1 MAKILVTG
9 SQGTLGRPLVAELR
23 RRGHD
28 VWGCD
33 LQHQADEQFIRADIQ
48 HYRQLEQL
56 LDQDRPVDFVYHL
69 AAEFGR
75 MNGEEYYETLWA
87 TNVIGTRNILE
98 LQRRRGFKLIFA
110 SSSEIY
116 GDRHEDILHEDI
128 PLQQSIIQHNDY
140 ATTKW
145 VNEVQIMNFEKRYES
160 PIVRLRFFNA
170 YGPGEYY
177 HNYRSVVCL
186 FCYRALHDLPY
197 TVYKDYHRVFM
208 YIDDFIPTLANVC
221 ENFTAGRGL
230 QHRRDRVRSVEHMS
244 NLLLDTS
251 GRTIRLVDVYAGGQA
266 QRPEQAPGHLEGGA
280 RLSATTRQSRSR
292 RASPDDRVDEVRLP
306 DAVASEASL
315 DAALDG
321 DGRPDVSIIIPC
333 LNEEQ
338 NVPSV
343 VDKLVRLMEET
354 GVSTLRS

>member
-9 SQGTLGRPLVAELR
+9 CRGTLGRPLVAELR

-33 LQHQADEQFIRADIQ
+33 LQHQADELFIRADIQ
-48 HYRQLEQL
+48 HYRQLEQML
-56 LDQDRPVDFVYHL
+56 ERVGDVDFVYHL

-75 MNGEEYYETLWA
+75 INGEEYYDTLWA

-98 LQRRRGFKLIFA
+98 LQRRRGFELIFA

-116 GDRHEDILHEDI
+116 GDLHADILHEDI

-145 VNEVQIMNFEKRYES
+145 VNEVQIMNFEKRFRS

-177 HNYRSVVCL
+177 HKYRSVVCL
-186 FCYRALHDLPY
+186 FTYRALHELPY
-197 TVYKDYHRVFM
+197 TVYKNYHRVFM

-221 ENFTAGRGL
+221 ENFKPGEVYNIGGTEF
-230 QHRRDRVRSVEHMS
+230 VSVERMS
-244 NLLLDTS
+244 SLLLELLGKGDD
-251 GRTIRLVDVYAGGQA
+251 LVTYL
-266 QRPEQAPGHLEGGA
+266 PEDEHNT
-280 RLSATTRQSRSR
+280 LSK
-292 RASPDDRVDEVRLP
+292 
-306 DAVASEASL
+306 
-315 DAALDG
+315 
-321 DGRPDVSIIIPC
+321 RPDVSKAARDFGHDPKITLDEGIPATIDWMRA
-333 LNEEQ
+333 
-338 NVPSV
+338 VY
-343 VDKLVRLMEET
+343 VDGRAPAPL
-354 GVSTLRS
+354 